1 VLPEADYDITEQ
13 AMLGEGNNARF
24 AGDNKLFV
32 VFFNHPRKDEAKT
45 LEEGRPMF
53 KDEVYVRIMVP
64 GDKDSVIV
72 RPARDMD
79 KQRFAKQLLA
89 FEQGEGEIHEGT
101 PLKAWPMITRAQCEE
116 LKFFSIYTV
125 EQLADLADVHVQK
138 FMGVGMLKQQAQAFI
153 QAAKDSAPLVQLNAA
168 IDDKDNEIAALNQA
182 VEELK
187 GMVTDLQAGTK
198 PKKGK

>member
-1 VLPEADYDITEQ
+1 MLPEADYDITEQ
-13 AMLGEGNNARF
+13 AMLGSESNARF
-24 AGDNKLFV
+24 AGDSKLFV

-53 KDEVYVRIMVP
+53 KDEVYCRIMVP
-64 GDKDSVIV
+64 GDKDSIIV

-79 KQRFAKQLLA
+79 KQRFAKQFAA

-116 LKFFSIYTV
+116 LKFFGVYTV
-125 EQLADLADVHVQK
+125 EALADLADVHVQK

-168 IDDKDNEIAALNQA
+168 LEDRDNEIAALTQA
-182 VEELK
+182 VDELK
-187 GMVTDLQAGTK
+187 GMVTDLQDGKKA
-198 PKKGK
+198 KKGK

>member
-1 VLPEADYDITEQ
+1 MLPEADYDITEQ
-13 AMLGEGNNARF
+13 AMMGGEQNARF
-24 AGDNKLFV
+24 AGDAKLFV

-53 KDEVYVRIMVP
+53 KDEIYVRIMVP

-89 FEQGEGEIHEGT
+89 FEQGEGEVHEGT
-101 PLKAWPMITRAQCEE
+101 PLKAWPMITRSQCEE
-116 LKFFSIYTV
+116 LKFFGVYTV

-138 FMGVGMLKQQAQAFI
+138 FMGVGKLKQDAQAFI

-168 IDDKDNEIAALNQA
+168 IDAKDNEIAALNQA
-182 VEELK
+182 VEELMEK
-187 GMVTDLQAGTK
+187 VTALEK